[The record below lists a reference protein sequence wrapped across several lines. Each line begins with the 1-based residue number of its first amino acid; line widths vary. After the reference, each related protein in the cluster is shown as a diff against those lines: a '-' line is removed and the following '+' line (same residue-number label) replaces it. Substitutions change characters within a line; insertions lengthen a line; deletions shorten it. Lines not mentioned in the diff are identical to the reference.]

1 MKPQSTRAGVL
12 HEGMAAKKLKLLGA
26 VYLFILCYL
35 MYTCLWCFTSVFAAS
50 MAAKIPLPFVGA
62 GNQFTCDLY
71 TNQSWDCRLLYLE
84 HLAVFACICVPL
96 LRRRMP
102 GLGMKTILR

>member
-1 MKPQSTRAGVL
+1 MVERRVIQT
-12 HEGMAAKKLKLLGA
+12 GMIHINR
-26 VYLFILCYL
+26 VR
-35 MYTCLWCFTSVFAAS
+35 
-50 MAAKIPLPFVGA
+50 FVGA